1 MWTQFIYP
9 EMRIVT
15 RKGLSTSTGLSR
27 TLLSEHGDFTYDG
40 RRTLVPRSD
49 LAPTRAEGVPSGSLL
64 ISCSRFVPGGYGDVA
79 RSQLQTSNLDLEKV
93 SLRTFYPLFH
103 HKTDN
108 RSTQPPLPIHTY
120 PSSSSIMGAD
130 LFDIAVCTIF
140 AREFMEGAVII
151 GEYRTVIQR
160 SELTEDGPTKERM
173 LREVSLSAAFAA
185 FLAVLVV
192 AIVAIPLAVL
202 SKDFDDKTG
211 TIIEGI
217 SKVVAAVCILQL
229 SLKMPK
235 WLGFYKSKKNGKII
249 EGCDLSIRS
258 IRFNVAWN
266 VWREVAECGVFLLP
280 FLLQGENVAAIPLS
294 MVAGSIIGLLAG
306 FGIYYAN
313 RTLENKLL
321 LAVFTTLLLVF
332 LATGLFVGGCH
343 EFEEV
348 WGETENVWR
357 IEGRFWDHHDL
368 PMAILK
374 PFGYSS
380 SRSVLQITTFWCWL
394 ALSAGLHYY
403 KIRQT
408 ARINDELAL
417 LGDKTETAVEEADVE
432 KGSTPAGSDVEEEQ
446 LSAEEN

>member
-1 MWTQFIYP
+1 M
-9 EMRIVT
+9 
-15 RKGLSTSTGLSR
+15 
-27 TLLSEHGDFTYDG
+27 
-40 RRTLVPRSD
+40 
-49 LAPTRAEGVPSGSLL
+49 GV
-64 ISCSRFVPGGYGDVA
+64 
-79 RSQLQTSNLDLEKV
+79 
-93 SLRTFYPLFH
+93 
-103 HKTDN
+103 
-108 RSTQPPLPIHTY
+108 
-120 PSSSSIMGAD
+120 D

-151 GEYRTVIQR
+151 GEYRTVIHR
-160 SELTEDGPTKERM
+160 SEISTEEDAPTKERL
-173 LREVSLSAAFAA
+173 LREVSLSASFAA

-202 SKDFDDKTG
+202 SKDFDAKTG
-211 TIIEGI
+211 EIIEGI
-217 SKVVAAVCILQL
+217 SKVIAAVCILQL

-235 WLGFYKSKKNGKII
+235 WLGFYKSKKNGKIM

-280 FLLQGENVAAIPLS
+280 FLLQGEEVAAIPLS
-294 MVAGSIIGLLAG
+294 MLAGSVIGLAAG

-313 RTLENKLL
+313 RTFENKLF
-321 LAVFTTLLLVF
+321 LAIFTTLLLVF

-348 WGETENVWR
+348 WGETKNVWR

-380 SRSVLQITTFWCWL
+380 SRSILQITTFWCWL
-394 ALSAGLHYY
+394 TLSAGAHYY
-403 KIRQT
+403 KICQT
-408 ARINDELAL
+408 ARINEELAL
-417 LGDKTETAVEEADVE
+417 LSEKADPDVEEGAVE
-432 KGSTPAGSDVEEEQ
+432 KGSTPVGSEVEEER
-446 LSAEEN
+446 LSVEESAPEA